1 MRRGGSNKG
10 RGEREERREVYRR
23 RRWRRW
29 REERWGVRLQF
40 SGESYLIG
48 E

>member
-23 RRWRRW
+23 RRWR
-29 REERWGVRLQF
+29 EERG
-40 SGESYLIG
+40 GEAAVQR
-48 E
+48 